1 MKLRNSY
8 RLTMVAVLVLAL
20 FAAGL
25 VTGCGKPKEVTL
37 AFVPSDKTDTVITNA
52 KPLKDYLE
60 KEMGVK
66 INLKVP
72 SDYTS
77 TIQALKTGQA
87 DFAAIATLA
96 YVIAK
101 EETGAQILYKS
112 VRGKATS
119 YRGQIT
125 IRAEDKDKIKTVADL
140 KGKTVAITDTVS
152 TSGYLFPLL
161 KLQKAGVD
169 YKDTKQLKIM
179 EAGSHPAAMIQLYQ
193 KKVDA
198 AFTFEDA
205 RENLVKDYP
214 DVKTKLVPLDYTDP
228 IPNDTIVARK
238 DLDPKLIEKFKAA
251 MAKIIAMP
259 DAERKAILKVYSWDN
274 IAPAQDA
281 DYNVV
286 RDVVKQFNYK
296 IGK

>member
-8 RLTMVAVLVLAL
+8 QLAMVAFLVLAL

-37 AFVPSDKTDTVITNA
+37 AFVPSDKTDQVITNA
-52 KPLKDYLE
+52 APLKDYLE
-60 KEMGVK
+60 KEMKVK

-72 SDYTS
+72 SDYTA

-96 YVIAK
+96 YVIAQQ
-101 EETGAQILYKS
+101 ETGAQLLYKS
-112 VRGKATS
+112 VRFGSTS

-125 IRAEDKDKIKTVADL
+125 IRKEDSGKIKSIADL

-161 KLQKAGVD
+161 KLQKAGID

-179 EAGSHPAAMIQLYQ
+179 EAGSHPAALIQLYQ

-198 AFTFEDA
+198 AFTYEDA
-205 RENLVKDYP
+205 RDALVKDYP
-214 DVKTKLVPLDYTDP
+214 DVKEKLVPLDYTDS

-238 DLDPKLIEKFKAA
+238 DLDPKLVEKFKAA
-251 MAKIIAMP
+251 MDKIIAMP
-259 DAERKAILKVYSWDN
+259 AADKKSILKVYSWDD
-274 IAPAQDA
+274 IAPAKDS

-296 IGK
+296 IAK